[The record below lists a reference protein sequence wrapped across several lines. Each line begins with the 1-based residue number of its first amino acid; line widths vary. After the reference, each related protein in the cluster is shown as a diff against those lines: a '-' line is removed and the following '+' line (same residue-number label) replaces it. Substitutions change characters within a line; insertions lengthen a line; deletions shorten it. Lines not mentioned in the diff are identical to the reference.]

1 MVFEIEMLSVGAADA
16 IILRY
21 INIHNEEVVILI
33 DAGNKGDGETIV
45 KRVNNYT
52 KQKYIDLAIC
62 THPDGDHI
70 GGFFHVVENIRID
83 EFWIHDP
90 SKHKLEIKKLREEL
104 NIDNT
109 IEKAL
114 KYVFESLNY
123 NESLISLIDKRKI
136 RRDREPFAGL
146 KYEYAPL
153 WVVGPSKTYYELL
166 LSRFRDVEQ
175 LFEEENLL
183 LKSQKGGEII
193 NEELTSR
200 QLLDLNNDRSKEN
213 NSSVIMLF
221 EPKEGK
227 YLFTSDAGPVALKKA
242 SENFDLTDLDWMD
255 VPHHGS
261 RYNLSSEIIGILR
274 PKVAYIS
281 CDGSKHYPSPSVI
294 KELKKIN
301 CSVYSTATGSKIH
314 RKGINIRPGWVSA
327 VPL

>member
-1 MVFEIEMLSVGAADA
+1 MTTSAV
-16 IILRY
+16 
-21 INIHNEEVVILI
+21 
-33 DAGNKGDGETIV
+33 
-45 KRVNNYT
+45 
-52 KQKYIDLAIC
+52 
-62 THPDGDHI
+62 
-70 GGFFHVVENIRID
+70 FFHVVNNIRID

-90 SKHKLEIKKLREEL
+90 SKHKLEIRKLREEL

-114 KYVFESLNY
+114 KYVFESLHY
-123 NESLISLIDKRKI
+123 NESLISLIDKKKI

-153 WVVGPSKTYYELL
+153 WVVGPAESYYELL

-183 LKSQKGGEII
+183 LKSLKGGEII
-193 NEELTSR
+193 TEELTSR

-221 EPKEGK
+221 KPEEGK

-242 SENFDLTDLDWMD
+242 CESYDLTNLDWLD

-261 RYNLSSEIIGILR
+261 RYNLSSELIKKFN

-281 CDGSKHYPSPSVI
+281 CDGSKHYPSTAVV
-294 KELKKIN
+294 KELKAIN
-301 CSVYSTATGSKIH
+301 CRVYSTASGGKIH
-314 RKGINIRPGWVSA
+314 RKGIESRPGWVIA
-327 VPL
+327 IPL